1 MDQRQGAFE
10 MKPGTTL
17 TKLEPVNNLLYPPVA
32 VGNSAVMAMLSSRWM
47 LAGAAAAAAFLGF
60 LNHLVCMRAA
70 HK

>member
-17 TKLEPVNNLLYPPVA
+17 TKLEPVSNLLYPPVT
-32 VGNSAVMAMLSSRWM
+32 VGSSAVMAMLSIRWM
-47 LAGAAAAAAFLGF
+47 PAAAAAAVFLGF
-60 LNHLVCMRAA
+60 LNLLVFVRAA

>member
-17 TKLEPVNNLLYPPVA
+17 VKLEPMNNILYPP

-47 LAGAAAAAAFLGF
+47 PAAAFLGF
-60 LNHLVCMRAA
+60 LNCVVCIRAA
-70 HK
+70 YT

>member
-10 MKPGTTL
+10 MKPGMSL

-47 LAGAAAAAAFLGF
+47 PATAAAFLGF
-60 LNHLVCMRAA
+60 LKCIVCMRAA

>member
-10 MKPGTTL
+10 MKPGMTL
-17 TKLEPVNNLLYPPVA
+17 FKLEPVNNLLYPPVT

-47 LAGAAAAAAFLGF
+47 LAGGAAVAAFLGF
-60 LNHLVCMRAA
+60 LKCMLCMRAA

>member
-47 LAGAAAAAAFLGF
+47 PATAAAAAFLGF
-60 LNHLVCMRAA
+60 LNHLVCMRAP